1 MRIDISTSA
10 GWLLA
15 IGGLIL
21 LATSGRLDWLVILV
35 PASLVLGYG
44 MMRLGEDRNPLT
56 RGMKIGIGSKDL

>member
-1 MRIDISTSA
+1 MRIDLSRSA
-10 GWLLA
+10 GWSLA

-21 LATSGRLDWLVILV
+21 LAMTGELDWLVILF

-56 RGMKIGIGSKDL
+56 RGMKKG

>member
-1 MRIDISTSA
+1 MRIDTSRSA
-10 GWLLA
+10 GWSLA

-21 LATSGRLDWLVILV
+21 LAIRGELDWLVILF

-56 RGMKIGIGSKDL
+56 RGMKNG